1 MKKLAFIFGALLMGF
16 VMVSCGDSTKDNMIK
31 DVDAYFSQAEQ
42 ELNAI
47 DNTEDFLAFV
57 EGMNDRSDLLEI
69 LDQKYGDKTVSDDDQ
84 KALEDFI
91 YSRATAYNQ
100 AESVKCSE
108 FLVPAIDRL
117 EVIVNK
123 MYPLFQAGEAFDE
136 ESIDEFLDA
145 FTSVTAFSVC
155 ENVNQEL
162 SDRLSPIFD
171 KEEEMSETILAR
183 LEEIYPETEE

>member
-1 MKKLAFIFGALLMGF
+1 MGF

-84 KALEDFI
+84 KAIEDFI

-171 KEEEMSETILAR
+171 KEEEAKEYIVGRYNIITVENYAKKN
-183 LEEIYPETEE
+183 